1 MTLVILA
8 AGLGRRF
15 GGSKQTFGVGPR
27 GEWLLDYA
35 IHDAWRAGFRD
46 VVLIIRPGAQ
56 GDFDLVR
63 DRWRDR
69 VTIRFAEQRQDDL
82 PAGYTPGGRTKP
94 WGTGHALLSARYF
107 VRGAFA
113 VINADDFYGREAYAL
128 AAAAMPAAAAGEATI
143 VGMRLADT
151 LSPHGAVTR
160 AIVEAR
166 EGRVERITE
175 MSGIID
181 EKTCRVCFPGGPENI
196 PDVISVSMNFWVFPP
211 GVVDELAEA
220 LEQFLARHGH
230 AGDAELLLPDVVND
244 LVHRG
249 RLTVRLVTAPG
260 PWLGLTHAGDREL
273 VMAGLR
279 QFAADGIYPAPLW
292 GD

>member
-35 IHDAWRAGFRD
+35 IHDAWRAGFHD
-46 VVLIIRPGAQ
+46 VVLIIRPGAE

-63 DRWRDR
+63 ERWRSR
-69 VTIRFAEQRQDDL
+69 VTLRFAEQRLDDL
-82 PAGYTPGGRTKP
+82 PAGYTPGARTKP
-94 WGTGHALLSARYF
+94 WGTGHALLSARRL
-107 VRGAFA
+107 VRGPFA

-128 AAAAMPAAAAGEATI
+128 AAAAMPAAATGEATV

-166 EGRVERITE
+166 DGRVERITE
-175 MSGIID
+175 MSGLVD
-181 EKTCRVCFPGGPENI
+181 EKTCRVCFSDPKNI
-196 PDVISVSMNFWVFPP
+196 PDVISVSMNFWVFPAR
-211 GVVDELAEA
+211 VFDDLAAA
-220 LEQFLARHGH
+220 LEQFLARHGQ

-244 LVHRG
+244 LVRRG
-249 RLTVRLVTAPG
+249 RLPVRLVTAPG

-273 VMAGLR
+273 VMTGLR
-279 QFAADGIYPAPLW
+279 QLAADGIYPAPLW
-292 GD
+292 TD